1 VAVVDRGEVGKEA
14 MTKIVA
20 TDKEELTER
29 VSALL
34 EVHS

>member
-1 VAVVDRGEVGKEA
+1 LGVEVGKEA

-20 TDKEELTER
+20 TDREELTER

-34 EVHS
+34 EALVQ